1 MTTRGRRADRDDRG
15 TAVVEFVWLGILLLI
30 PLVYLAA
37 TLMRVQA
44 GAFAA
49 DTAARAAGRAYALA
63 PDDASGLAAARAAAA
78 QALSDQGLGEVPV
91 RVEVDCTPQPTQC
104 HRGTS
109 VITVRIDA
117 DVDLPLVPALL
128 GDGAAS
134 VAVSSRHT
142 VPIGR
147 YVATGTGP

>member
-1 MTTRGRRADRDDRG
+1 MPRPRDDRG
-15 TAVVEFVWLGILLLI
+15 TAVVEFVWLGLLLLV

-63 PDDASGLAAARAAAA
+63 PDDASGERAARAAAA
-78 QALSDQGLGEVPV
+78 QALRDQGLAEVPV
-91 RVEVDCTPQPTQC
+91 RVAISCTPDPGQC
-104 HRGTS
+104 HQGAS
-109 VITVRIDA
+109 VITVRIEA
-117 DVDLPLVPALL
+117 EVDLPLVPVLL
-128 GDGAAS
+128 GDGAAA

-147 YVATGTGP
+147 YVAVGSPG